1 LQWGGTRGPG
11 ACEVVAESERAESRF
26 GAASCREHD
35 RGLAGPPVCAARHFT
50 SVAAVRSSHRLV
62 ACSTNRIEVLS
73 IRSHQIR
80 RANYAGDVCRRTG
93 IFRVRSQRGC
103 HTVRLLGRSPAE
115 PRNLS
120 HALRRLTVSLICTEL
135 EGNFGQ
141 WRGPQAPHAA
151 APLQLTPSGRYRVTD
166 LLEGFAPFQK
176 PALTGTANVL
186 ATGTA
191 IVPAART

>member
-1 LQWGGTRGPG
+1 VR
-11 ACEVVAESERAESRF
+11 S
-26 GAASCREHD
+26 
-35 RGLAGPPVCAARHFT
+35 RGLVRRRAVSTIADLLDLQSALLDTSPASLCGAFLSPPCCVQHK
-50 SVAAVRSSHRLV
+50 SHRGSV
-62 ACSTNRIEVLS
+62 

-93 IFRVRSQRGC
+93 IFRVRHSEVAT
-103 HTVRLLGRSPAE
+103 TVRLLGRSPAE
-115 PRNLS
+115 PRNT
-120 HALRRLTVSLICTEL
+120 LTYVAQTDGVLNLYGAGGEFWTVAWAAS
-135 EGNFGQ
+135 
-141 WRGPQAPHAA
+141 AA
-151 APLQLTPSGRYRVTD
+151 AATPLQLTPSGRYRVTD